1 MKTPKLKYYYHAL
14 SLEEYEAFEHSRS
27 IEVSGRVVYDI
38 NTQAM
43 QGRTHIVL
51 TGAAVSCDQE
61 YRDRTRSWAPVMV
74 LRIAADDIRRDLL
87 APVANQILV
96 YHYPASLHI
105 AHCGVERIEI
115 EPTDHIQT
123 TTISMV

>member
-61 YRDRTRSWAPVMV
+61 YRDRTKSWAPVMV
-74 LRIAADDIRRDLL
+74 LRIAAEAIRRDLL

-96 YHYPASLHI
+96 YHYPASLLI
-105 AHCGVERIEI
+105 EHCGVERIEI

-123 TTISMV
+123 ATISMV